1 MLRWNLTQRT
11 SVQDPRCR
19 LHIFEN
25 STLVDDKE
33 IGLEVFV
40 QERAFTE
47 LGVLAE

>member
-1 MLRWNLTQRT
+1 MSSMIN
-11 SVQDPRCR
+11 
-19 LHIFEN
+19 
-25 STLVDDKE
+25 DKE